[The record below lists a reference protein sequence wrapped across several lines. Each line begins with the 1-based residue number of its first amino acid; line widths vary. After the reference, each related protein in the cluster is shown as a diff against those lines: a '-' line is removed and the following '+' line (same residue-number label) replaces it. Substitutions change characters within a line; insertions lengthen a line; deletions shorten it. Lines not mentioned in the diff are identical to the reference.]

1 MKKYGIILTDIGSRF
16 YISGA
21 PAERWDNDNFQELK
35 NVKASEFDVTEIG
48 TVRGQAQ

>member
-1 MKKYGIILTDIGSRF
+1 MVSSSRTSVPGF

-21 PAERWDNDNFQELK
+21 PAERWDNDDLQELK
-35 NVKASEFDVTEIG
+35 NVKASEFDFMEIG